1 MKLTVRKEQLNE
13 TPESFLHHSGWGL
26 IYDRRRGVSSFVKRL
41 GSGHYPRLHLYVD
54 ERDGLVIFNMH
65 MDQKETSYEGEHMH
79 NAEYNNELVE
89 SEINNIK
96 MSLGIS
102 FDSSRFYKQAQ
113 KSIPSASI
121 ELGVSVSVSGPQ
133 YNQRNFAADLAA
145 LKAEKPRTFWQKLL
159 GL

>member
-1 MKLTVRKEQLNE
+1 MKLTIRKEQLNE
-13 TPESFLHHSGWGL
+13 TPETFLHHSGWGL
-26 IYDRRRGVSSFVKRL
+26 IHDRRRGVSSFVKRL

-65 MDQKETSYEGEHMH
+65 MDQKETSYEGSHMH
-79 NAEYNNELVE
+79 NAEYDNELVE
-89 SEINNIK
+89 AEIDSIK

-102 FDSSRFYKQAQ
+102 SGSDMAYNQPPTSAPKESSA
-113 KSIPSASI
+113 
-121 ELGVSVSVSGPQ
+121 SVSVSKPQ
-133 YNQRNFAADLAA
+133 YNQGNFADDLAA